1 MANVQAPQPGQDLL
15 AEPLRSR
22 WSASVYDATH
32 ELDDHEIRRLLEAA
46 RWSPSAG
53 NSQPW
58 RFVVATRGSLA
69 HKVLLEHL
77 SRGNAGW
84 VPRASAV
91 FLTVAQVGD
100 PDDPS
105 LSYSDYAAYDLGQAA
120 AHLTVQAAEMGLHVH
135 QFAGFDHEALTEAF
149 EIPPHFRLMTG
160 IAVGVHG
167 DPAEVP
173 ERDAAREER
182 ARVRRPLGE
191 IAFTATWGEPA
202 LGL

>member
-1 MANVQAPQPGQDLL
+1 MRAPQPGQDRLE
-15 AEPLRSR
+15 EPLRSR
-22 WSASVYDATH
+22 WSASVFDPTH
-32 ELDDHEIRRLLEAA
+32 ELTDADVERLLQAA
-46 RWSPSAG
+46 RWAPSAG

-77 SRGNAGW
+77 SRGNSGW

-91 FLTVAQVGD
+91 FLTAAQVSD
-100 PDDPS
+100 ADDPS
-105 LSYSDYAAYDLGQAA
+105 LAYSDYAVYDLGQAA

-149 EIPPHFRLMTG
+149 GIPSHFRLMTG

-167 DPAEVP
+167 DPSEVAEH
-173 ERDAAREER
+173 DAARELR
-182 ARVRRPLGE
+182 PRVRRPIEE
-191 IAFTATWGEPA
+191 IGFTATWGEPYLSSEA
-202 LGL
+202 